1 MNAIFLLTGFGVP
14 LATQRSL
21 APVELEKRIRGDGVV
36 TNVGPIITV
45 SFPLAVEEAFIAW
58 TTKDDAEIDN
68 NSKVQFM
75 RVSLGNGLTFYPVLH
90 RI

>member
-1 MNAIFLLTGFGVP
+1 MNLFFQLTGFGVP

-45 SFPLAVEEAFIAW
+45 SFPLAVEEAFIA
-58 TTKDDAEIDN
+58 
-68 NSKVQFM
+68 
-75 RVSLGNGLTFYPVLH
+75 
-90 RI
+90 